1 MLIDAVLGIIPRSQ
15 LPEVLTVIHRSGLGP
30 QARVLD
36 PERGPLDAQLARAGV
51 IDAPVMQID
60 QETETLLVVFS
71 AGRMSIAIEAMQRFG
86 GREIQ
91 TLARRTSLQLP
102 VNPAQASSSRSRRA
116 PKPPVVTRN
125 ETTPIIE

>member
-1 MLIDAVLGIIPRSQ
+1 MLIDAVIGIIPRSQ
-15 LPEVLTVIHRSGLGP
+15 LPEVLTQIHRSGLGP

-51 IDAPVMQID
+51 IDAPALTINQD
-60 QETETLLVVFS
+60 SETLLLVFS
-71 AGRMSIAIEAMQRFG
+71 AGRMNIAIEAMQRFG

-102 VNPAQASSSRSRRA
+102 INPAQPSSSRSRRA
-116 PKPPVVTRN
+116 PKSPTVPRN
-125 ETTPIIE
+125 ETTPIVE